1 MRAMDAALFT
11 PEDFRWDKPHEEC
24 GVVGVYNH
32 PEAANL
38 AYLSLYA
45 MQHRGQEGAGIVSY
59 DGADFYTEKD
69 TGLVPEIF
77 TEARLARLPGSLAI
91 GHNRYSTSGGSG
103 LKNVQPLVA
112 KSGLGTIAVAHN
124 GNLTN
129 ADHLREVLEEDGA
142 IFQSTMDTEVIM
154 HLVARSREQSVARR
168 IIDGL
173 CQVKGGFSLVF
184 LTRDGLVG
192 VRDPHGIRPLS
203 LGRLGDAGWVFA
215 SETCAFDLIGAT
227 FVREVQAGEMVTIG
241 ADGVTSCMPFP
252 ITGGALCI
260 FEFIYFS
267 RVDSSMGGH
276 AVWSVRKNQGR
287 QLAIEQPADAD
298 MVIPVPDSGVATA
311 MGYAEA
317 SGLPY
322 EMGLIRNHYVGRTF
336 IEPQRSIRDFGVRIK
351 LNPVRE
357 VIEGKRVVVVDDSIV
372 RGTTSRKIVELVR
385 RAGAR
390 EVHMRVGSPP
400 IVSPCFYG
408 IDTPTREELIGAN
421 KTVEEIRA
429 YLTADSLG
437 YLSPEG
443 LLKASPKVGGGY
455 CTACFTE
462 NYPVN
467 VTFERPSQTG
477 LF

>member
-1 MRAMDAALFT
+1 VTGTWFT
-11 PEDFRWDKPHEEC
+11 PDDFRHDKPREEC
-24 GVVGVYNH
+24 GVVGVYKH

-45 MQHRGQEGAGIVSY
+45 LQHRGQEAAGIVSF
-59 DGADFYTEKD
+59 DGTEFHAERD
-69 TGLVPEIF
+69 QGLVPDIF
-77 TEARLARLPGSLAI
+77 TQSRLARLPGDMAV
-91 GHNRYSTSGGSG
+91 GHNRYSTTGGSG
-103 LKNVQPLVA
+103 LKNVQPLIA
-112 KSGLGTIAVAHN
+112 KCSLGTIALGHN

-129 ADHLREVLEEDGA
+129 ADETRERLEAEGA
-142 IFQSTMDTEVIM
+142 IFQSTVDSEVIM
-154 HLVARSREQSVARR
+154 HLIARSKEQTVQRR
-168 IIDGL
+168 IIDAL
-173 CQVKGGFSLVF
+173 CQVKGGFSIVF
-184 LTRDGLVG
+184 LTRDHMFG

-203 LGRLGDAGWVFA
+203 LGRLPEDGAWVLA
-215 SETCAFDLIGAT
+215 SETCAFDLIGAD
-227 FVREVQAGEMVTIG
+227 FVRDVQPGELVSIG
-241 ADGVTSCMPFP
+241 PDGISSCSPFP
-252 ITGGALCI
+252 ITTGAFCI
-260 FEFIYFS
+260 FEYVYFS
-267 RVDSSMGGH
+267 RVDSNLGGH

-336 IEPQRSIRDFGVRIK
+336 IEPQSSIRHFGVRIK

-400 IVSPCFYG
+400 IVSPCYYG
-408 IDTPTREELIGAN
+408 IDTPTRGELIGAN

-429 YLTADSLG
+429 FLTADTLG

-467 VTFERPSQTG
+467 VVFHRPRQTG

>member
-1 MRAMDAALFT
+1 MDGIEFT
-11 PEDFRWDKPHEEC
+11 PEALRWDKPHEEC
-24 GVVGVYNH
+24 GVVGVFNH

-38 AYLSLYA
+38 TYLSLYA

-59 DGADFYTEKD
+59 DGDDFHTEKD
-69 TGLVPEIF
+69 TGLVPDIF
-77 TEARLARLPGSLAI
+77 NQARLDRLPGSVAI

-103 LKNVQPLVA
+103 LKNVQPLVT
-112 KSGLGTIAVAHN
+112 KSGLGTLAVAHN

-129 ADHLREVLEEDGA
+129 ADYLREVLEEQGA

-154 HLVARSREQSVARR
+154 HLIARSREQSVTRR
-168 IIDGL
+168 IIDAL

-203 LGRLGDAGWVFA
+203 LGRLGDGGWVLA

-227 FVREVQAGEMVTIG
+227 FVREVQPGEMVTIG
-241 ADGVTSCMPFP
+241 AEGVTSCMPFP
-252 ITGGALCI
+252 ITGGAFCI
-260 FEFIYFS
+260 FEYVYFA

-287 QLAIEQPADAD
+287 QLAVEQPADAD

-336 IEPQRSIRDFGVRIK
+336 IEPQSSIRNFGVRIK

-443 LLKASPKVGGGY
+443 LLLASPKVGGGY

-462 NYPVN
+462 DYPVN